1 MKTKIF
7 KWALAALCILGSLV
21 ACNKDLNMDGADT
34 TTLRV
39 SLTPAPSVISASGDS
54 FTAAVVINQGLNQ
67 EVPWTVSVDNNPS
80 WVHVELTEVERT
92 FIGTYGGDEAV
103 YKVNGITVTI
113 DPNTT
118 GVKRMANLR
127 FTVSDNSSIVYTLNQ
142 AQ

>member
-1 MKTKIF
+1 MKRKIF

-39 SLTPAPSVISASGDS
+39 SLTPAPTLISASGDS
-54 FTAAVVINQGLNQ
+54 FTAAVVVNQGLNQ

-118 GVKRMANLR
+118 GARRIANLR

>member
-1 MKTKIF
+1 MKMKIF

-21 ACNKDLNMDGADT
+21 SCNKDLNMDGADT
-34 TTLRV
+34 TTLRM
-39 SLTPAPSVISASGDS
+39 SLTPAPSVISAAGDS
-54 FTAAVVINQGLNQ
+54 FTAAVVVNQGLDQ

-92 FIGTYGGDEAV
+92 FTGTYGGDEAV

-113 DPNTT
+113 DANTT
-118 GVKRMANLR
+118 GAKRMANLR
-127 FTVSDNSSIVYTLNQ
+127 FTVPDKSSIVYTLNQ